1 MTLKLSN
8 PYTWLSAHSQK
19 YALFIFGSATI
30 ILLVLLS
37 ILDQPL
43 KTDQAPNGI
52 ISFEIA
58 INFLQSQ
65 SILSSWDHHSKL
77 FAALSLGLDF
87 LFLIAY
93 SLFLSLLC
101 LKTAERFTGKNNWFR
116 NIGIIISWLQFLAAL
131 FDAVENYALIQLL
144 LGSQKELFSS
154 IAYYFA
160 VAKFLFILTAFVYLI
175 AGFIMRLFFRKGTSK

>member
-1 MTLKLSN
+1 MTQKLSN
-8 PYTWLSAHSQK
+8 PFTWLSEHSQK
-19 YALFIFGSATI
+19 KALFIFGSATI

-58 INFLQSQ
+58 KDFLRSQ
-65 SILSSWDHHSKL
+65 SILSSWDQHSRL

-87 LFLIAY
+87 LFLLVY

-101 LKTAERFTGKNNWFR
+101 FKTAERFTGKNNWFR
-116 NIGIIISWLQFLAAL
+116 SIGIIIAWLQFLAAL

-144 LGSQKELFSS
+144 LGSQKELFSLM
-154 IAYYFA
+154 AYYFA
-160 VAKFLFILTAFVYLI
+160 TAKFLLIITAFVYLI
-175 AGFIMRLFFRKGTSK
+175 AGLIMRLFLRNGTSK

>member
-8 PYTWLSAHSQK
+8 PLAWLSEHSQK
-19 YALFIFGSATI
+19 YALLIFGSATI

-37 ILDQPL
+37 VLDQPL
-43 KTDQAPNGI
+43 KTDQAPGGI

-58 INFLQSQ
+58 KDFLRSQ
-65 SILSSWDHHSKL
+65 SILTSWDQHSKL

-101 LKTAERFTGKNNWFR
+101 FKTAERFTGKNNWFR
-116 NIGIIISWLQFLAAL
+116 SIGIIIAWLQFLAAL
-131 FDAVENYALIQLL
+131 FDSIENYALIQLL

-160 VAKFLFILTAFVYLI
+160 VTKFLFILSAFVYLI